1 VTWTFRFLT
10 VLVVVLLAAFVG
22 RDANAQDKKSPPIPI
37 KPDMEWKG
45 SVDDEALLKAAPDSY
60 IGDAKAFETLW
71 KAWKLGD
78 KVPDVDFT
86 THIVLVQT
94 TRGSQLRVTA
104 FIDDKGDLK
113 MISAGT
119 RDLRSGFRYDILS
132 IKKTG
137 IKTFDGKPLK
147 E

>member
-1 VTWTFRFLT
+1 VIVTYRCLT
-10 VLVVVLLAAFVG
+10 ILVAVVLAGFAWH
-22 RDANAQDKKSPPIPI
+22 DSQAQEKKGVPVPI

-45 SVDDEALLKAAPDSY
+45 SIDDEALLKAAPNSY

-78 KVPDVDFT
+78 KVPDVDFK

-94 TRGSQLRVTA
+94 TRGSRVNVSA
-104 FIDDKGDLK
+104 FVDDKGDLK
-113 MISAGT
+113 VQGIAT
-119 RDLRSGFRYDILS
+119 RDLLPGFRYVMLS

-137 IKTFDGKPLK
+137 IKTIDGKPLK